1 MTTPAAEPATPRTG
15 KAIQMSAA
23 RQRLVGLVVLVV
35 VAVAAL
41 VTAQLHPPVT
51 GDASRAPI
59 PGPPAVG
66 DCLLDPAVITA
77 QSLIVAGSKPSWLRT
92 GPCQGQRFGEVTAVL
107 SDKDLPPSPA
117 SSSSTNGNN
126 SNGVT
131 VPDPYRDLCR
141 IAVTAW
147 IGLPTPDTP
156 IVDRWLPDPAV
167 GVVLSGPNP
176 IQRAAG
182 QDWTAC
188 IIAVNKWQTSI
199 PDAAVNGTS
208 GRATAGYDST
218 TRTMFNPGPPLP
230 AFAYCVPN
238 LDNPEPVP
246 CTTAHTVELI
256 GTETTDHPTTE
267 ADRRGCHTL
276 TQQLTAMPDPTA
288 AGKLT
293 LTTIDDP
300 APTASQHFLTCLI
313 STTGQHQL
321 TGPLLGL
328 KNKPIPI
335 T

>member
-1 MTTPAAEPATPRTG
+1 MEPSTIVDGSGNAT
-15 KAIQMSAA
+15 
-23 RQRLVGLVVLVV
+23 RQRLIGLLILAV

-41 VTAQLHPPVT
+41 VAAELLHPPVT

-208 GRATAGYDST
+208 GRATASYDST
-218 TRTMFNPGPPLP
+218 TRAMFNPGPPLP

-238 LDNPEPVP
+238 RDNPEPVP
-246 CTTAHTVELI
+246 CTTAHTVEVI
-256 GTETTDHPTTE
+256 GTETTNHPATA

-293 LTTIDDP
+293 ISTTDDQ
-300 APTASQHFLTCLI
+300 APTGPRHFLTCLI

-328 KNKPIPI
+328 KNRPIPI